1 MSAFDPLPL
10 TITPYE
16 RRHLQAVL
24 DLLFDSR
31 RAHNHLDWHDTGQ
44 WLDAHQNWVQVGWRD
59 ARMAGLMGVAPPLNR
74 SCWLRLIAIADDAP
88 ARELFTELWTALCHQ
103 LRQLGVCTVAVLIIE
118 DWLMNYLPGLGFT
131 YEQDIITL
139 RRNGTRFPEHP
150 RTPITIRA
158 ATLDDLEP
166 MAAVDHTAFSPPWQ
180 MSVSE
185 LRQARKIATHY
196 TVALEDEEVVGYQIS
211 TLYRRQGHLARLAV
225 LPRTQGTGVGSALL
239 EDVIQRFLRRS
250 IHTIT
255 VNTQSNNYRSQRLY
269 ARYGFVR
276 NGYDLPVWVASP

>member
-1 MSAFDPLPL
+1 MSTFNRLPF

-16 RRHLQAVL
+16 RRHRQAVL
-24 DLLFDSR
+24 DLLFESR

-44 WLDAHQNWVQVGWRD
+44 WLDAHQDWVRLSWRD
-59 ARMAGLMGVAPPLNR
+59 THVAGLMGVSTPLNR
-74 SCWLRLIAIADDAP
+74 ACWLRLIAIANDVP
-88 ARELFTELWTALCHQ
+88 AGEVFAELWSALCHQ
-103 LRQLGVCTVAVLIIE
+103 LRQLAVYTVAVLIIE
-118 DWLMNYLPGLGFT
+118 DWLMGHLPALGFT
-131 YEQDIITL
+131 YDQEIITL
-139 RRNGTRFPEHP
+139 RRGGTRFPEHP

-158 ATLDDLEP
+158 ATLEDLEQ

-180 MSVSE
+180 MAVSE
-185 LRQARKIATHY
+185 LRQARKIATHH
-196 TVALEDEEVVGYQIS
+196 TVALEGEEIVGYQIS
-211 TLYRRQGHLARLAV
+211 TLYRQQGHLARLAV

-250 IHTIT
+250 IRTIT